1 MSDTLYVL
9 AAAYDH
15 VEDALAEYEAIN
27 VAHKHVGSTHD
38 FDANVIAKGANGSVE
53 IVRRHDAGK
62 SHGAETGLMWGLAAG
77 AVAALFPAVG
87 ILAALAVGGGAGAA
101 LGAVTGHATGGMRR
115 EDLTT
120 LGEVLDEGDAGLVV
134 VYSAD
139 MADRVNASIT
149 RARRTARATTTLSA
163 DRSSRPSCADPC
175 SRSALRIAR
184 CCTSRGARAGR
195 RRPAP

>member
-9 AAAYDH
+9 AAAYDD
-15 VEDALAEYEAIN
+15 VEDALAEYEAVN

-38 FDANVIAKGANGSVE
+38 FDANVIAKAADGSVE

-62 SHGAETGLMWGLAAG
+62 SHGAESGLMWGLAAG

-87 ILAALAVGGGAGAA
+87 ILSALAVGGGAGAA
-101 LGAVTGHATGGMRR
+101 LGAITGHATGGMRR
-115 EDLTT
+115 EDLRT

-139 MADRVNASIT
+139 MADRVNASVT
-149 RARRTARATTTLSA
+149 RARRTARATTTLTASQLA
-163 DRSSRPSCADPC
+163 EKM
-175 SRSALRIAR
+175 
-184 CCTSRGARAGR
+184 G
-195 RRPAP
+195 